1 MSKSP
6 SNFVHLHVHTE
17 YSMLDGL
24 SKTAS
29 LVQRVKEFGQPA
41 VAMTDHGGMYG
52 TIEFYNNCLAGGIK
66 PIIGLEAYVA
76 KSSHKDK
83 QTKMGGD
90 QAHMTLLAM
99 NFEGYQNLM
108 QMVTISNLEGFS
120 YKPRIDDQILEKY
133 SSGIIAF
140 SGCMS
145 STFNK
150 LLLDGKKEA
159 AVKLAQK
166 YAQIFPDRFYI
177 ELQVHPA
184 IKELKALTKL
194 QVEVARELDLPLV
207 ATNDVHYIDKQDAQA
222 QDALLCVQ
230 TRKLISDTK
239 RMSMIDSPDFY
250 LKSTQE
256 MIDLFADYP
265 EAIENTVK
273 IAQRCDIAIP
283 TGKLIFPNF
292 PIPKGETPASF
303 LEKMTFQAL
312 EKKFKPMTD
321 EVKKRAQYELDIIN
335 KKGYP
340 TYFLI
345 TQDFVNWAKKQGIGV
360 GPGRGSVAGSL
371 VSYAIGITEINPL
384 EHNLPFER
392 FLNPERPTPPDID
405 MDFADDRRLEVVDYC
420 ARKYGEDH
428 VANVITFGRMEA
440 RVAVRDIGRVLGM
453 PYEEPDKIAKLIPN
467 NPAQKTTIQK
477 ALETIPELAEYYKQ
491 PKYKKLIDLVKK
503 VEGTVR
509 HSSVHAAAVIIADK
523 PLPYY
528 TPLQQDTKTGKMV
541 TQYDMRGLD
550 CNVNDN
556 AIGLLKFDFLG
567 LRNLSTIQE
576 AVKLIKEIRNTDLD
590 ISKLP
595 LDDKK
600 TFALLSKGD
609 TVGVFQLESA
619 GMRRVARNL
628 QPSQFSDIAAL
639 LALYRPGPMELIPQ
653 FIEGKHDPKSI
664 KYPHD
669 SLEPVLGET
678 YGVMVY
684 QEQVMQIF
692 STMAGYSLGE
702 ADMIR
707 RAMGKKKIKI
717 LNENKKRFIEES
729 AKRGYSK
736 KIADQVW
743 QYIMAFAN
751 YGFNKAHAASYAMI
765 SYQTAY
771 LKANYPVEYMAAL
784 MSIESASH
792 SANRDEKVAYAIET
806 TKSMGIKVLPP
817 DINLSKD
824 SFNIEKNKD
833 SLHGY
838 AIRFGLNAVK
848 NVGEAA
854 IENILQT
861 QKQEG
866 KFNSLSHFI
875 YATDSRKVNKKVLES
890 LIKVGAM
897 DRFGNRSSMLENL
910 DEIKKRVLQFD
921 TGVEGQDNLFATVS
935 DTKINLSDNFIQ
947 IPEYPL
953 PELLSFEKELL
964 GLYLTDHPLG
974 DAMRNVS
981 ARATK
986 TIGDIDLSIHKGQ
999 TFLFG
1004 GVVTKYR
1011 EVTTKTGKPMSF
1023 GTLEDQTGVVEFVI
1037 FPRTFQELKETLTS
1051 DMVVLIKAKV
1061 DEREG
1066 EKQLIAEKITIP
1078 DESLLNAIPEAKKH
1092 EIFIPRKTSQD
1103 KMQQIGKLLKATKGD
1118 DRVIVIIPNGVQ
1130 PKKMML
1136 PYSVG
1141 WSEELEKQ
1149 IETILS

>member
-1 MSKSP
+1 MSSTPK
-6 SNFVHLHVHTE
+6 NFVHLHVHTE

-24 SKTAS
+24 SKTDK
-29 LVQRVKEFGQPA
+29 LVEKVKELGQPA

-52 TIEFYNNCLAGGIK
+52 TIEFYNNCLKGGIK

-76 KSSHKDK
+76 KKSRLDK
-83 QTKMGGD
+83 QSKMGGD

-99 NFEGYQNLM
+99 NFAGYQNLM
-108 QMVTISNLEGFS
+108 KMVTISNLEGFS
-120 YKPRIDDQILEKY
+120 YKPRIDDEILEKH
-133 SSGIIAF
+133 SEGIIAF

-145 STFNK
+145 SRFNK
-150 LLLDGKKEA
+150 YLLEGKKEQ
-159 AVKLAQK
+159 AVKLAKK
-166 YAQIFPDRFYI
+166 YAKMFPDRFYI
-177 ELQVHPA
+177 ELQAHPA
-184 IKELKALTKL
+184 IEELEKLTKL
-194 QVEVARELDLPLV
+194 QVEVARALDLPLV
-207 ATNDVHYIDKQDAQA
+207 ATNDVHYIEKEDAQA

-230 TRKLISDTK
+230 TRKLISDEK
-239 RMSMIDSPDFY
+239 RMSMINSPDFY
-250 LKSTQE
+250 LRSTQE
-256 MIDLFADYP
+256 MIDLFIDYP

-273 IAQRCDIAIP
+273 IADRCDITIP
-283 TGKLIFPNF
+283 TGNLIFPDF
-292 PIPKGETPASF
+292 PLPEGETADTF
-303 LEKMTFQAL
+303 LRKMTL
-312 EKKFKPMTD
+312 KGLDEKFDQVTD
-321 EVKKRAQYELDIIN
+321 EMIQRINYELKII
-335 KKGYP
+335 KDKGYP

-345 TQDFVNWAKKQGIGV
+345 TQDFINWAKKNGIGV
-360 GPGRGSVAGSL
+360 GPGRGSAAGSL
-371 VSYAIGITEINPL
+371 VSYAIGITEIDPL
-384 EHNLPFER
+384 FHNLPFER

-405 MDFADDRRLEVVDYC
+405 VDFADDRRLEVVDYC

-428 VANVITFGRMEA
+428 VASVITFGRMEA

-453 PYEEPDKIAKLIPN
+453 PYEEPDQIAKLIPN
-467 NPAQKTTIQK
+467 NPAQKVNISK
-477 ALETIPELAEYYKQ
+477 AVETIPELAEYYKQ
-491 PKYKKLIDLVKK
+491 PKFRKLIDLVKK

-509 HSSVHAAAVIIADK
+509 HNSVHAAAVIIADK
-523 PLPYY
+523 PLPEY
-528 TPLQQDTKTGKMV
+528 TPLQKDTKSDKMV

-576 AVKLIKEIRNTDLD
+576 AVNLIKETKGVDVDVSN
-590 ISKLP
+590 LP
-595 LDDKK
+595 LDDQK
-600 TFALLSKGD
+600 TYDLLSSGD
-609 TVGVFQLESA
+609 TIGVFQLESA

-653 FIEGKHDPKSI
+653 FIEGKHDPKNI
-664 KYPHD
+664 KYPHQ
-669 SLEPVLGET
+669 SLESVLGET

-717 LNENKKRFIEES
+717 LKENKKRFILES
-729 AKRGYSK
+729 GKRGYSK
-736 KIADQVW
+736 EVAEQVW

-771 LKANYPVEYMAAL
+771 LKANFPVEYMAAL
-784 MSIESASH
+784 MSVESGSH

-806 TKSMGIKVLPP
+806 CKNMGIMVLPP
-817 DINLSKD
+817 DINLSSD
-824 SFNIEKNKD
+824 SFVIEKNPK
-833 SLHGY
+833 SLEGL
-838 AIRFGLNAVK
+838 AIRFGFNAVK

-861 QKQEG
+861 KKKED
-866 KFNSLSHFI
+866 KFTSLSHFI

-897 DRFGNRSSMLENL
+897 DAFGNRASMLENL
-910 DEIKKRVLQFD
+910 EEIKKRVLQFD
-921 TGVEGQDNLFATVS
+921 TGLDGQDNLFAEVS
-935 DTKINLSDNFIQ
+935 DTMIDLKDNFIE

-974 DAMRNVS
+974 DAMRNVAS
-981 ARATK
+981 RANK
-986 TIGDIDLSIHKGQ
+986 TIGDIDISIHKEQ

-1004 GVVTKYR
+1004 GVITKFR
-1011 EVTTKTGKPMSF
+1011 EVTTKTGKPMAF
-1023 GTLEDQTGVVEFVI
+1023 GTLEDQTGNIEFVI
-1037 FPRTFQELKETLTS
+1037 FPRTFQELKEKLTH
-1051 DMVVLIKAKV
+1051 DMVVLLKAKV

-1078 DESLLNAIPEAKKH
+1078 DEAVLNAIPEEKKH
-1092 EIFIPRKTSQD
+1092 ELFIPRKTSQE
-1103 KMQQIGKLLKATKGD
+1103 KMQQVGKILKANKGE
-1118 DRVIVIIPNGVQ
+1118 DRVIVIIPNGGQ
-1130 PKKMML
+1130 PKRMLL
-1136 PYSVG
+1136 PYGVKWDKS
-1141 WSEELEKQ
+1141 LEKKISQ
-1149 IETILS
+1149 ILA